1 MNKSRI
7 ASLGLLTSA
16 FFWGISGILTQ
27 IALKGSTTMQL
38 IAIRF
43 TIAMLLA
50 LIFLKPN
57 LKSLNKETVLQG
69 FGLSSLLMIM
79 YVSSTLGLKHTSAS
93 NAGFIVG
100 ATVVFVPVVN
110 HFVFRKKRP
119 LKDFLSAII
128 CLLGLGLVT
137 LTGPTP
143 LNKGDLFCLFNTLA
157 YTFYILYSG
166 KIKDETIG
174 LMGFLQY
181 GFVAI
186 YATLYVVLY
195 EQAPL
200 NVEWDSLSALVVLGV
215 FCTFAAFQIQLWA
228 QQYLKAEKVGRL
240 LTFIPIFSVAVDY
253 LVFGTR
259 LTPSAILGGALII
272 LATFMME
279 KRPISHQVVLQEEG
293 L

>member
-1 MNKSRI
+1 MNQSRL

-16 FFWGISGILTQ
+16 FFWDISGILTQ
-27 IALKGSTTMQL
+27 IALKGATTMQL

-57 LKSLNKETVLQG
+57 LKSLTKEIFFQG
-69 FGLSSLLMIM
+69 LGLSALLMIM

-110 HFVFRKKRP
+110 HFVFGHKRP
-119 LKDFLSAII
+119 LKDFLSALI
-128 CLLGLGLVT
+128 CLMGLALIT

-181 GFVAI
+181 GFVAV

-200 NVEWDSLSALVVLGV
+200 VVQWDSLSALIVLGV

-253 LVFGTR
+253 IVLGTR
-259 LTPSAILGGALII
+259 LTPSAIFGGVLII
-272 LATFMME
+272 LATLMME
-279 KRPISHQVVLQEEG
+279 KRPVSHRSVLPEES